1 MNEEY
6 YTNQEYFRDCL
17 RHFAIPKGW
26 QNVSYLNDEAPSFI
40 FNDYQIFVEHHDP
53 IQRFTDSKRFIVY
66 DLKDETFI
74 MESDFI
80 EDVES
85 IINFSR
91 KDKAIIK
98 FKKESR

>member
-66 DLKDETFI
+66 DTKDETFI

-98 FKKESR
+98 FKKESQ

>member
-17 RHFAIPKGW
+17 RHFVTPKGW

-40 FNDYQIFVEHHDP
+40 FNDYQIFVEHYDP
-53 IQRFTDSKRFIVY
+53 KQRLTDSKRFIVY

-91 KDKAIIK
+91 KDKSIIK
-98 FKKESR
+98 FKKESK

>member
-1 MNEEY
+1 MSEEY

-40 FNDYQIFVEHHDP
+40 FNDYQIFVEHHAP
-53 IQRFTDSKRFIVY
+53 IQRFTASKRFIVY

>member
-1 MNEEY
+1 MSEEY

-91 KDKAIIK
+91 KDKSIIK

>member
-17 RHFAIPKGW
+17 RHFATPKGW

-40 FNDYQIFVEHHDP
+40 FNDYQIFVEHYDP
-53 IQRFTDSKRFIVY
+53 KQRFTDSKRFIVY

-91 KDKAIIK
+91 KDESIIK